1 MMRRLQQLE
10 KKVLAES
17 SKKSSEH
24 IEQNIVFEKLTTRI
38 VEFTSETVSINDR
51 LLTRLRDTH

>member
-10 KKVLAES
+10 KKVLAERA
-17 SKKSSEH
+17 KKSPEY
-24 IEQNIVFEKLTTRI
+24 IEQNVVFEKLTTRI
-38 VEFTSETVSINDR
+38 VKFTSETISINDR

>member
-10 KKVLAES
+10 KKVLAERA
-17 SKKSSEH
+17 KKSSEH
-24 IEQNIVFEKLTTRI
+24 IEQNVVFEKLTTRI
-38 VEFTSETVSINDR
+38 VKFTSETASINDR